1 MTKNIFYLG
10 KTYNCEFIKD
20 VQVTVDDIFD
30 EKYRIFVDKT

>member
-20 VQVTVDDIFD
+20 VQVTGEEYEI
-30 EKYRIFVDKT
+30 K